1 MKDDIAP
8 KNDGRLYSLDLLRGL
23 DMFLLTVIGP
33 FFAALNKATPLPEWF
48 MGQFHHNW
56 GGFTLW
62 DIIMPLFIFMCGAA
76 IPLALGKRLENG
88 KAGGAFWK
96 HVLVRVVML
105 WVLGMVVQG
114 KLLTLNWHEMSPYS
128 NTLQSIATGYLVTA
142 CVMLVPS
149 VKLRVA
155 APIVF
160 AGLYTLMLMFG
171 GDYSQFGNYAYK
183 TDHAILV
190 AILPADNPFVLK
202 PSFYTWFT
210 TSLMF
215 AAMTLSG
222 YFATE
227 ILRGEGEKKSK
238 AVKLLLYGGALEVL
252 GWAVSPWIPVIK
264 PIFTLSF
271 TAQAMGWCVI
281 ALAVLYI
288 LTDILMLR
296 KGLGVIILFGQC
308 ALTAYLVGGFFR
320 PVLTKLAEILTQG
333 FPHAFGHKELMPVVT
348 AVVVAVEI
356 ALVLAVW
363 RKARRK
369 EVKPVENVEQPLPQP
384 TRPSPQPPIRP
395 PSSPSVCRI
404 PPRLDLGRRG
414 GGDLGKK

>member
-1 MKDDIAP
+1 MKE
-8 KNDGRLYSLDLLRGL
+8 RLYSLDLLRGL
-23 DMFLLTVIGP
+23 DMMLLVVIGP
-33 FFAALNKATPLPEWF
+33 LVQALNKTVTLPAAF
-48 MGQFHHNW
+48 MGQFKHGW
-56 GGFTLW
+56 ECFTLW

-88 KAGGAFWK
+88 KADGTFWK

-114 KLLTLNWHEMSPYS
+114 KLLSLDWHQMSPYS
-128 NTLQSIATGYLVTA
+128 NTLQSIAAGYLVTV

-160 AGLYTLMLMFG
+160 AGLYTLLLMFG

-183 TDHAILV
+183 TDHAILAV
-190 AILPADNPFVLK
+190 ILPADNPFVLK
-202 PSFYTWFT
+202 PSHYTWFT
-210 TSLMF
+210 TTLMF

-222 YFATE
+222 SFATE
-227 ILRGEGEKKSK
+227 ILRGEGAKKSK
-238 AVKLLLYGGALEVL
+238 AVKLLLYGGVLEGV

-296 KGLGVIILFGQC
+296 KGLGIVILFGQC
-308 ALTAYLVGGFFR
+308 ALMAYLVGGFFR

-356 ALVLAVW
+356 TLILYVW

-369 EVKPVENVEQPLPQP
+369 EVKPEESREQPIPQP
-384 TRPSPQPPIRP
+384 SRPSAPQPMRR
-395 PSSPSVCRI
+395 SASPTGCRI
-404 PPRLDLGRRG
+404 PPRLDLGLRG

>member
-1 MKDDIAP
+1 MGKSQ
-8 KNDGRLYSLDLLRGL
+8 RLLSLDILRGL
-23 DMFLLTVIGP
+23 DMLLLTVVGP
-33 FFAALNKATPLPEWF
+33 LFRAANKAWTMPEAVQL
-48 MGQFHHNW
+48 QFKHVW

-160 AGLYTLMLMFG
+160 AGIYTALLMFG

-183 TDHAILV
+183 TDHAILS

-238 AVKLLLYGGALEVL
+238 AVKLLLYGGTLEIV

-296 KGLGVIILFGQC
+296 KGLGVVILFGQC